1 MIRTILATVLTST
14 LASGCALQG
23 PEAMAKIPGLA
34 GATEVYTL
42 TNLHPDDPRPVLYTT
57 NYQRAG
63 LIPVCTRVNIVS
75 LSYENEMRFQI
86 AETGKEYAY
95 AYHPGVGERFEGNIA
110 RYFGPVCPRD
120 QIARLGEIDRRGIEA
135 GVAKVGMSRMGVIY
149 AIGYPPHKATPD
161 LEGDVWRYWRNKLAT
176 FTVEF
181 DDRGRVKRVSWR
193 RDGASNQH

>member
-1 MIRTILATVLTST
+1 MLPLLLVSLLAAS
-14 LASGCALQG
+14 LAGCAAKG
-23 PEAMAKIPGLA
+23 PDAMSKIPGLA

-75 LSYENEMRFQI
+75 LSPQNEMRFQI

-95 AYHPGVGERFEGNIA
+95 AYHRGVGERFEGNIA
-110 RYFGPVCPRD
+110 RYFGTECPKQ
-120 QIARLGEIDRRGIEA
+120 QIAKLSEVDRRGIER
-135 GVAKVGMSRMGVIY
+135 GVAEEGMTRMGVIY
-149 AIGYPPHKATPD
+149 AIGYPPYRGTPD
-161 LEGDVWRYWRNKLAT
+161 LEANVWRYWRNKLAT

-181 DDRGRVKRVSWR
+181 DDRDRVKHVSWKR
-193 RDGASNQH
+193 